1 MSTQAEQ
8 LKLIERLIEAA
19 PDPNVRL
26 RAMRI
31 RSRIRLPMAQV
42 LAKVPGK
49 TVKERAK
56 LVGVTRQAWYQW
68 LDGTARPN
76 AARAIRL
83 SKITGIPADAIRGL
97 DD

>member
-1 MSTQAEQ
+1 MNKQ
-8 LKLIERLIEAA
+8 LRLIEELIETAV
-19 PDPNVRL
+19 DPGVKL

-31 RSRIRLPMAQV
+31 RSRIRLPMSQV
-42 LAKVPGK
+42 LAKVPGR
-49 TVKERAK
+49 TVKEKAK

-76 AARAIRL
+76 AARA
-83 SKITGIPADAIRGL
+83 SKLAKLTGYNADEIRGL